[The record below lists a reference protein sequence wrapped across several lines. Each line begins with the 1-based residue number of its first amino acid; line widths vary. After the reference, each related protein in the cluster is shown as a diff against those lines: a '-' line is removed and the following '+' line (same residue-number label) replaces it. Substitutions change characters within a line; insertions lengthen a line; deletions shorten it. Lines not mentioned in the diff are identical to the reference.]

1 MGEESKNS
9 SIRAKEFY
17 RERIIEM
24 AKEIHD
30 TWILN
35 QIYRF
40 IINITKEG

>member
-1 MGEESKNS
+1 MRERTEIFDEK
-9 SIRAKEFY
+9 AWY
-17 RERIIEM
+17 REKIESEVV
-24 AKEIHD
+24 KISD